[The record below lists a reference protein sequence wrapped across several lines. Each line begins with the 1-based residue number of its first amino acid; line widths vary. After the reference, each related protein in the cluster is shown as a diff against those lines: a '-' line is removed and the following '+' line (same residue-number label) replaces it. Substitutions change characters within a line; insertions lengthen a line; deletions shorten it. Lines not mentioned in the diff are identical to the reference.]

1 MKYLKVF
8 ETYVDRDT
16 FLEGGDLILPNVS
29 VVEGKKDVIYKPV
42 KKINYI
48 SYFYDGTDVW
58 IKSTYPV
65 TSSIYIQHSF
75 SAGVGLSYLEIG
87 ENSKKLSTLPPGED
101 LTTGRIYGIGFNE
114 DDAWNDNETLE
125 DETYLY
131 QIK

>member
-1 MKYLKVF
+1 MKYIKRF
-8 ETYVDRDT
+8 KNEADYQIFR
-16 FLEGGDLILPNVS
+16 EGVEWITPNVS
-29 VVEGKKDVIYKPV
+29 VINDKNEVKLVPQKKV
-42 KKINYI
+42 NYI
-48 SYFYDGTDVW
+48 SYFYDGTNVW

-65 TSSIYIQHSF
+65 TSSICIQHSF
-75 SAGVGLSYLEIG
+75 SSDVGLSYLEIG

-101 LTTGRIYGIGFNE
+101 LTTGSIYGIGFNE